1 MPMWFA
7 GHRLRPVSGHHTRC
21 KRLICLA
28 PQTRFSDGD
37 IINLLHPPPAMD
49 AQTAIAFMASYV
61 EMLKNRNGVNGTRLL
76 DLTQTWQERVD
87 CKMALGSLRT
97 CWWELM
103 RGAIRKDMLKKYG
116 APLWATIEVI
126 LRSGGGS
133 RERMQRALNL
143 VRASLS

>member
-1 MPMWFA
+1 M
-7 GHRLRPVSGHHTRC
+7 L
-21 KRLICLA
+21 
-28 PQTRFSDGD
+28 PQDGD
-37 IINLLHPPPAMD
+37 HAV
-49 AQTAIAFMASYV
+49 AYGCSASHLAKFV
-61 EMLKNRNGVNGTRLL
+61 ESIL
-76 DLTQTWQERVD
+76 QTWQERVD